1 MIHTVT
7 GDIDRASLG
16 NVLLHEH
23 ISCVSPAF
31 LRAFGSMW
39 LDERQLSD
47 ISSETLML
55 LNQRYGV
62 GLFVDGT
69 PMDLGRNV
77 RLLREVSEK
86 SGVKIVASSGFYHY
100 GSPELSGNSPSEI
113 AKWIVKEC
121 KDGIDGTDI
130 KPGILKCAT
139 GGAEI
144 SRDNLKRLSVMG
156 IVQSETGLALYVHC
170 EHSADVAHR
179 QIDILVENGVDPKRI
194 VIGHTSLR
202 PDFDYLSGILDRGVY
217 ICVDQC
223 HCRRDNV
230 GVIADTL
237 VRLCDGGYADRIIL
251 SNDYCIHN
259 DFCKREE
266 NGMAYAPSYHADAYG
281 FVFEWLSKAYL
292 DASGDESL
300 FAAMLSK
307 NPLDVLDNKKGDVK

>member
-1 MIHTVT
+1 
-7 GDIDRASLG
+7 
-16 NVLLHEH
+16 
-23 ISCVSPAF
+23 
-31 LRAFGSMW
+31 MW

-121 KDGIDGTDI
+121 EEGIEGTDI

-179 QIDILVENGVDPKRI
+179 QIDILVENGADPERI
-194 VIGHTSLR
+194 IIGHTSLR
-202 PDFDYLSGILDRGVY
+202 PDFDYLSGVLDRGVY
-217 ICVDQC
+217 ICMDQC
-223 HCRRDNV
+223 HCRRDNITA
-230 GVIADTL
+230 IAHTL
-237 VRLCDGGYADRIIL
+237 ARLCDGGYADRIIL

-266 NGMAYAPSYHADAYG
+266 NGMSYAPSYHADAYG
-281 FVFEWLSKAYL
+281 FVFEHLYSAYL
-292 DASGDESL
+292 DVGGDGCVWD
-300 FAAMLSK
+300 AMISK
-307 NPLDVLDNKKGDVK
+307 NPLSALNV